1 MTRPSYDVVVL
12 GGGNAGLSAALTARA
27 AGASVAVIEAAPR
40 HLRGGN
46 SRHTRNLRVA
56 HERPSEIL
64 TDAYTEDEF
73 WTDLMRVS
81 GSTDEALARLLIKR
95 SGECVAWMEGQ
106 GARFQAA
113 LKGTLHLGRTNAFFL
128 GGGKA
133 LMNAYYAAAERLGID
148 VEYDAR
154 VDDLQL
160 TGPRF
165 DAAVVS
171 TPRGTRVVHGR
182 SAVLPRAGSSRTSTG
197 CTRCG
202 ARRPTTSSSAALR
215 TTQVGCCG

>member
-12 GGGNAGLSAALTARA
+12 GGGNAGLSAALAARA

-56 HERPSEIL
+56 HERPTSIV

-81 GSTDEALARLLIKR
+81 GSTDEALARMLIGR

-106 GARFQAA
+106 GARFQAP

-133 LMNAYYAAAERLGID
+133 GSRMLDLRASGQVIKFDGFLALYQEGKDDDGDDEDCAAS
-148 VEYDAR
+148 
-154 VDDLQL
+154 
-160 TGPRF
+160 P
-165 DAAVVS
+165 
-171 TPRGTRVVHGR
+171 P
-182 SAVLPRAGSSRTSTG
+182 
-197 CTRCG
+197 
-202 ARRPTTSSSAALR
+202 
-215 TTQVGCCG
+215 